1 MCQLTATPRN
11 GRADDAGFTLVEL
24 VVTVAILGIVVTA
37 LAGVV
42 LSYLRTTVD
51 TNARLTES
59 HDVQFA
65 AAYWQRDVASIGV
78 RSTTYDPDD
87 SVHSYPLLQ
96 SVGLTPACSLPA
108 GTPVATM
115 AWTQY
120 VAADPDHPATVT
132 VSYVANQPQPP
143 AGTWTLTRVRCTG
156 AQVDNTVEVADNL
169 TGLPTLACP
178 GAGDCRGGGAAV
190 PLVLTLTL
198 TAQDPHGHDTAGY
211 TATLTGERRQ
221 S

>member
-1 MCQLTATPRN
+1 MHQLTTTPTS
-11 GRADDAGFTLVEL
+11 GRRDDAGFTLIEL

-78 RSTTYDPDD
+78 RSTTYDPDET
-87 SVHSYPLLQ
+87 VHSYPLLS
-96 SVGLTPACSLPA
+96 SVGLAPACSLPA
-108 GTPVATM
+108 GTPVATL

-120 VAADPDHPATVT
+120 AVTDPDHPATVT
-132 VSYVANQPQPP
+132 VSYVADQAQPP
-143 AGTWTLTRVRCTG
+143 GGTWTLTRVRCTG
-156 AQVDNTVEVADNL
+156 AQVDNTVKVADNL

-178 GAGDCRGGGAAV
+178 GAGDCTGGGTSV
-190 PLVLTLTL
+190 PTVLTLTL
-198 TAQDPHGHDTAGY
+198 TSSDPDGHDTAGY